1 MPVTHTFVSA
11 IADDPASAAAG
22 EVLPSHWNAS
32 HIINNAPTTLTY
44 AATLAPASSGDII
57 YRVIL
62 TGNLT
67 INLPTGPQ
75 DGDRIKF
82 WLVASGADRAV
93 NLNTAIKIPTSSVL
107 TFPVTI
113 TSGKKARLMLEYDAT
128 LNGGQWEV
136 VTYVMGY

>member
-32 HIINNAPTTLTY
+32 HVINNAPTTLTY

-75 DGDRIKF
+75 DGDRVKL
-82 WLVASGADRAV
+82 WLTASGAIRTV
-93 NLNTAIKIPTSSVL
+93 SLNSSIIIPTSSVL

-113 TSGKKARLMLEYDAT
+113 ANGKKARLTLEYDAT

-136 VTYVMGY
+136 VTFVNGY